1 MPSTTLDDL
10 MYAFRDIF
18 FRINIK
24 EQNIFLMYEK
34 LEKKKRTSYSYRLKK
49 IYLILAGNK
58 IYFTVKFV

>member
-1 MPSTTLDDL
+1 
-10 MYAFRDIF
+10 
-18 FRINIK
+18 
-24 EQNIFLMYEK
+24 MYEK

>member
-34 LEKKKRTSYSYRLKK
+34 LEKKNEPHILIGSKK
-49 IYLILAGNK
+49 YI
-58 IYFTVKFV
+58 